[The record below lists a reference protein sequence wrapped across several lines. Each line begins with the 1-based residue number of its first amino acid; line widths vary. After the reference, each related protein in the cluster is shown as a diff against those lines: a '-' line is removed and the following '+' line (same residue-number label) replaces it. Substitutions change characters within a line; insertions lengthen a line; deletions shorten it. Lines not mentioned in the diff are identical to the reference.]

1 MGIRMISFEGS
12 ISMKR
17 IGLLLLLVGF
27 LFGCSNIE
35 AGSTQEDAEVNE
47 DLETSNLRKEIE
59 QVRNENQL
67 LKDKIQN
74 FSSNIQNLDH
84 QSRNIVELIEKGDLD
99 SIKTEY
105 GVNIRISEANDV
117 IVEGDENTLEGPYY
131 ITTDLASLP
140 MSFVYYNPQPES
152 LEIGYHVYGGE
163 EGQEF
168 KRTISFMYDLDF
180 KLTSIYSVE

>member
-1 MGIRMISFEGS
+1 
-12 ISMKR
+12 MKR
-17 IGLLLLLVGF
+17 LGLLLLLLLVGF
-27 LFGCSNIE
+27 PFGCSNME
-35 AGSTQEDAEVNE
+35 ARSTQEDAKVNE
-47 DLETSNLRKEIE
+47 NLKTSNLRKEIE

-67 LKDKIQN
+67 LKDKIQS

-84 QSRNIVELIEKGDLD
+84 QSRNIIELIEKGDLD

-105 GVNIRISEANDV
+105 GVGIIISEENEV

-131 ITTDLASLP
+131 ITTDLTSLP
-140 MSFVYYNPQPES
+140 MYFVYYNPQPES

-168 KRTISFMYDLDF
+168 KRTISFKYDLNYR
-180 KLTSIYSVE
+180 LTSIYSVE